1 MSKYNQDF
9 ESLKQW
15 YIHNIPSRKK
25 FMRSQKISDT
35 FIALNYPNYR
45 LWFIGQ
51 IVSLVGTWM
60 QATAQGY
67 LIYQITK
74 SDAFLGYVSFAN
86 GLPILL
92 FTLYGGVIADRI
104 PRRRLI
110 VITQTSMMVLAFIL
124 AALTFSNLVQPWH
137 IIVLAF
143 LLGTANAFETPARQ
157 SFVSEMVDR
166 KDMTN
171 AIALNS
177 TMFNI
182 GTVVGPAVAGLVYA
196 WLGPGWCFTINGIS
210 FIAVIFALLLMK
222 LSGILSPRSGNSAFK
237 ELKEGVIYAVQD
249 KTIRALLVN
258 LGVVGIFGFGLLTLL
273 PAWSVDVL
281 KGDVTTNGLLLSAR
295 GIGSL
300 IGALMIAYIGSRGTR
315 GKIWAIGYFF
325 TPIFFIIFAFVRW
338 VPLSLA
344 VMVCIGWAVMAMINT
359 TNALIQNYVPDQ
371 LRGRVMGVYS
381 LVFMGG
387 SPVGSLIAGTVASK
401 IGEPVTIMLF
411 SSLMMVI
418 FIITFFFRPFMR
430 TLN

>member
-1 MSKYNQDF
+1 MK
-9 ESLKQW
+9 
-15 YIHNIPSRKK
+15 
-25 FMRSQKISDT
+25 SQKINDT
-35 FIALNYPNYR
+35 FIALSYPNYR

-51 IVSLVGTWM
+51 IVSLIGTWM

-92 FTLYGGVIADRI
+92 FTLFGGVVADRI

-110 VITQTSMMVLAFIL
+110 VITQTSMMILAFIL
-124 AALTFSNLVQPWH
+124 AALTFTNLVQPWH

-157 SFVSEMVDR
+157 SFVAEMVDR

-222 LSGILSPRSGNSAFK
+222 LSGILNQSSGKSAFN
-237 ELKEGVIYAVQD
+237 ELKEGVIYSWQE
-249 KTIRALLVN
+249 KTIRALLAN
-258 LGVVGIFGFGLLTLL
+258 LAVVGIIAFGLLALL

-281 KGDVTTNGLLLSAR
+281 KGNVTTKGLLLSAR

-300 IGALMIAYIGSRGTR
+300 IGALMIAYIGSGGTR

-325 TPIFFIIFAFVRW
+325 SPIFFMIFAFIHV
-338 VPLSLA
+338 VSLSLA
-344 VMVCIGWAVMAMINT
+344 VMVCVGWAVMAMINT
-359 TNALIQNYVPDQ
+359 TNALVQYQVPDQ

-387 SPVGSLIAGTVASK
+387 SSVGALFAGLVAQRV
-401 IGEPVTIMLF
+401 GEPITVMVF
-411 SSLMMVI
+411 SCIMMVM
-418 FIITFFFRPFMR
+418 FIIAFINNPNLRK
-430 TLN
+430 LN

>member
-401 IGEPVTIMLF
+401 IGEPVTVILF

>member
-1 MSKYNQDF
+1 MK
-9 ESLKQW
+9 
-15 YIHNIPSRKK
+15 
-25 FMRSQKISDT
+25 SQKINET
-35 FIALNYPNYR
+35 FIALSYPNYR

-67 LIYQITK
+67 LIYQLTK

-92 FTLYGGVIADRI
+92 FTLFGGVVADRI

-110 VITQTSMMVLAFIL
+110 VITQTSMMILAFIL
-124 AALTFSNLVQPWH
+124 AALTFTNLVQPWH

-196 WLGPGWCFTINGIS
+196 WVGPGWCFTINGIS
-210 FIAVIFALLLMK
+210 FIAVIFALLLMQ
-222 LSGILSPRSGNSAFK
+222 LSGVLASPSGKSAFN
-237 ELKEGVIYAVQD
+237 ELKEGVSYAWQER
-249 KTIRALLVN
+249 TIRALLAN
-258 LGVVGIFGFGLLTLL
+258 LGVIGIFAFGLLALL

-281 KGDVTTNGLLLSAR
+281 KGDVRTNGLLLSAR

-315 GKIWAIGYFF
+315 GKVWALGYFF
-325 TPIFFIIFAFVRW
+325 SPVFFMIFAFIHIVS
-338 VPLSLA
+338 LSLA
-344 VMVCIGWAVMAMINT
+344 VMVCVGWAVMAMINT
-359 TNALIQNYVPDQ
+359 TNALVQNHVPDQ

-387 SPVGSLIAGTVASK
+387 SSVGSLIAGWVAQQF
-401 IGEPVTIMLF
+401 GEPITVMVF
-411 SSLMMVI
+411 SSIMMAM
-418 FIITFFFRPFMR
+418 FIITFINNPNLR

>member
-1 MSKYNQDF
+1 
-9 ESLKQW
+9 
-15 YIHNIPSRKK
+15 
-25 FMRSQKISDT
+25 MRSQKISDT

-401 IGEPVTIMLF
+401 IGEPVTVILF

>member
-1 MSKYNQDF
+1 MK
-9 ESLKQW
+9 
-15 YIHNIPSRKK
+15 
-25 FMRSQKISDT
+25 SQKINDT
-35 FIALNYPNYR
+35 FIALSYPNYR

-51 IVSLVGTWM
+51 IVSLIGTWM

-92 FTLYGGVIADRI
+92 FTLFGGVVADRI

-110 VITQTSMMVLAFIL
+110 VITQTSMMILAFIL
-124 AALTFSNLVQPWH
+124 AALTFTNLVQPWH

-157 SFVSEMVDR
+157 SFVAEMVDR

-222 LSGILSPRSGNSAFK
+222 LSGILNQSSGKSAFN
-237 ELKEGVIYAVQD
+237 ELKEGVIYSWQE
-249 KTIRALLVN
+249 KTIRALLAN
-258 LGVVGIFGFGLLTLL
+258 LAVVGIIAFGLLALL

-281 KGDVTTNGLLLSAR
+281 KGNVTTNGLLLSAR

-300 IGALMIAYIGSRGTR
+300 IGALMIAYIGSGGTR

-325 TPIFFIIFAFVRW
+325 SPIFFMIFAFIHV
-338 VPLSLA
+338 VSLSLA
-344 VMVCIGWAVMAMINT
+344 VMVCVGWAVMAMINT
-359 TNALIQNYVPDQ
+359 TNALVQYQVPDQ

-387 SPVGSLIAGTVASK
+387 SSVGALFAGLVAQRV
-401 IGEPVTIMLF
+401 GEPITVMVF
-411 SSLMMVI
+411 SCIMMVM
-418 FIITFFFRPFMR
+418 FIIAFINNPNLRK
-430 TLN
+430 LN

>member
-1 MSKYNQDF
+1 MK
-9 ESLKQW
+9 
-15 YIHNIPSRKK
+15 
-25 FMRSQKISDT
+25 SQKINDT
-35 FIALNYPNYR
+35 FIALSYPNYR

-51 IVSLVGTWM
+51 IVSLIGTWM

-92 FTLYGGVIADRI
+92 FTLFGGVVADRI

-110 VITQTSMMVLAFIL
+110 VITQTSMMILAFIL
-124 AALTFSNLVQPWH
+124 AALTFTNLVQPWH

-157 SFVSEMVDR
+157 SFVAEMVDR

-222 LSGILSPRSGNSAFK
+222 LSGILNQSSGKSAFN
-237 ELKEGVIYAVQD
+237 ELKEGVIYSWQEM
-249 KTIRALLVN
+249 TIRALLAN
-258 LGVVGIFGFGLLTLL
+258 LAVVGIIAFGLLALL

-281 KGDVTTNGLLLSAR
+281 KGNVTTNGLLLSAR

-300 IGALMIAYIGSRGTR
+300 IGALMIAYIGSGGTR

-325 TPIFFIIFAFVRW
+325 SPIFFMIFAFIHV
-338 VPLSLA
+338 VSLSLA
-344 VMVCIGWAVMAMINT
+344 VMVCVGWAVMAMINT
-359 TNALIQNYVPDQ
+359 TNALVQYQVPDQ

-387 SPVGSLIAGTVASK
+387 SSV
-401 IGEPVTIMLF
+401 M
-411 SSLMMVI
+411 
-418 FIITFFFRPFMR
+418 FIIAFINNPNLRK
-430 TLN
+430 LN

>member
-1 MSKYNQDF
+1 MK
-9 ESLKQW
+9 
-15 YIHNIPSRKK
+15 
-25 FMRSQKISDT
+25 SQKINDT
-35 FIALNYPNYR
+35 FIALKYPNYR

-67 LIYQITK
+67 LIYQLTK

-86 GLPILL
+86 GLPVLL

-124 AALTFSNLVQPWH
+124 AALTFTNLVQPWH

-182 GTVVGPAVAGLVYA
+182 GTVVGPAVAGLIYA

-222 LSGILSPRSGNSAFK
+222 LSGILSTPSGNSAFK
-237 ELKEGVIYAVQD
+237 ELKEGVVYAVQD
-249 KTIRALLVN
+249 KTIRALLIN

-273 PAWSVDVL
+273 PAWAVDVL

-325 TPIFFIIFAFVRW
+325 SPIFFILFAFVRW
-338 VPLSLA
+338 IPLSLA
-344 VMVCIGWAVMAMINT
+344 IMVCVGWAVMAMINT
-359 TNALIQNYVPDQ
+359 TNALVQSHVPDQ

-387 SPVGSLIAGTVASK
+387 SPMGSLIAGTVANK
-401 IGEPVTIMLF
+401 IGEPITVIVF
-411 SSLMMVI
+411 SSIMMVI
-418 FIITFFFRPFMR
+418 FIITYFMRPFMR
-430 TLN
+430 KLN

>member
-1 MSKYNQDF
+1 
-9 ESLKQW
+9 
-15 YIHNIPSRKK
+15 
-25 FMRSQKISDT
+25 
-35 FIALNYPNYR
+35 
-45 LWFIGQ
+45 
-51 IVSLVGTWM
+51 M

-401 IGEPVTIMLF
+401 IGEPVTVILF